1 MLTFKNR
8 NIAALLAAVVVGTSV
23 SVLATEPV
31 YSGTKSGT
39 VVVVA
44 SGPKVSAAALPAHN
58 DAVVPAV
65 ATAVEAVEDLPKSK
79 RPHAWFLS
87 GVEAYNAGDGRLAV
101 ERWTKAADRGHL
113 VAQWNLARLYRSGDL
128 IDADPIKAL
137 TYFRIVAE
145 QTDPNRIRDQRNAI
159 AVAAFVELADIYRA
173 GEPLADIAPDA
184 KRAFEMYKL
193 AATLYGNAR
202 AQHRMGTMYLTG
214 EGVRQHFGRAVRWLA
229 LAASKRY
236 TPSFAALGEFF
247 WQNRET
253 ATNRVQGLMWLSL
266 ARDNTERDDLRAVFS
281 DRYEA
286 AMIEANDEER
296 QRAIALVQNWN
307 QSHNATQ

>member
-1 MLTFKNR
+1 MQIFDTRKYS
-8 NIAALLAAVVVGTSV
+8 ALVVAVVVGAGV
-23 SVLATEPV
+23 SVFASAPV

-39 VVVVA
+39 EV
-44 SGPKVSAAALPAHN
+44 
-58 DAVVPAV
+58 AV
-65 ATAVEAVEDLPKSK
+65 ATAGTKATAASVPSQHETVAPAAASAMDAIENLPKAK

-113 VAQWNLARLYRSGDL
+113 VAQWNLARLYSRGEL

-145 QTDPNRIRDQRNAI
+145 QQDPNRIRDQRNAI
-159 AVAAFVELADIYRA
+159 AIAALVEVADIYRA
-173 GEPLADIAPDA
+173 GEPLANLEPDA
-184 KRAFEMYKL
+184 TRAFGMYKL
-193 AATLYGNAR
+193 AATLYGDAR

-236 TPSFAALGEFF
+236 TPSFAALGDFF

-266 ARDNTERDDLRAVFS
+266 ARDNTERDDMRAVFS

-286 AMIEANDEER
+286 AMTEANDEER
-296 QRAIALVQNWN
+296 QQAIALLQNWN
-307 QSHNATQ
+307 QSHTTQ